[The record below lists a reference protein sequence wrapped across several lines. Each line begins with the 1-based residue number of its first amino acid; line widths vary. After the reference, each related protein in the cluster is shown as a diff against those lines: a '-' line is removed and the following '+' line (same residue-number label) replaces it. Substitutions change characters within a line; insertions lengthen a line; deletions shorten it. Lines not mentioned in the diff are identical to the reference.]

1 MSVESNKALVRRWF
15 KKIVNGRT
23 DPAVFLAVLEET
35 MAPDF
40 VDWDGPD
47 PMNGREAIRRAVP
60 VLLRALPDASFTVEQ
75 LIGEGDLVAVRVR
88 GHATH
93 IGEVMGIVPTGKHI
107 TWTEN
112 EIFRLADGRIVESW
126 GEGGLEEALAEIG
139 LAFKGSSRTHLWTM
153 GRKL

>member
-15 KKIVNGRT
+15 EEIVNGRT
-23 DPAVFLAVLEET
+23 DPAVFLTALDET

-47 PMNGREAIRRAVP
+47 PLNGQEAIRRTVP
-60 VLLRALPDASFTVEQ
+60 VLLKALPDASLTVEQ

-88 GHATH
+88 GRATH
-93 IGEVMGIVPTGKHI
+93 TGEVMGIAPTGKRI

-112 EIFRLADGRIVESW
+112 EIFRIANGRIVESW
-126 GEGGLEEALAEIG
+126 GESGLEEALAEVG
-139 LAFKGSSRTHLWTM
+139 LAFKGSSRTN
-153 GRKL
+153 